1 MSGLDSEGRALSP
14 KEADRHV
21 AEALSKLDAA
31 RAMYAEDEEPPAA
44 ASRSRRASSTSTRR
58 RATESTEMFPYMNS
72 FIFSAPA
79 PAPAPAPARPAAGGG
94 RSLYEA
100 TMDLKR
106 GEGLTTRQQINQMTS
121 VTARRKVSRLPR
133 LREVHSAIGGKMKS
147 LVSSGWLQK
156 RTRVFV
162 ERARSA
168 HGRFFRRSRFG
179 PRLTQGP
186 THAGPPG

>member
-1 MSGLDSEGRALSP
+1 MAGLDGEGRALSP

-31 RAMYAEDEEPPAA
+31 RAMYAEDDEPPAA
-44 ASRSRRASSTSTRR
+44 SGARRASSTSRR
-58 RATESTEMFPYMNS
+58 RAAESTEMFPYMNS

-79 PAPAPAPARPAAGGG
+79 PAPAPARAAPGGG

-100 TMDLKR
+100 SMQLKR
-106 GEGLTTRQQINQMTS
+106 GEGLTTRQQVNQMTS
-121 VTARRKVSRLPR
+121 VTSRRKLSRLPR
-133 LREVHSAIGGKMKS
+133 LREVRSAIGGKVKS

-186 THAGPPG
+186 AHAGPPG

>member
-1 MSGLDSEGRALSP
+1 MAAAAGLDGEGRALRGE
-14 KEADRHV
+14 EADRHV

-31 RAMYAEDEEPPAA
+31 RAMYAEDDEPPAA
-44 ASRSRRASSTSTRR
+44 SGARRASSTSRR
-58 RATESTEMFPYMNS
+58 RAAESTEMFPYMNS

-79 PAPAPAPARPAAGGG
+79 PAPAPARAAPGGG

-100 TMDLKR
+100 SMQLKR
-106 GEGLTTRQQINQMTS
+106 GEGLTTRQQVNQMTS
-121 VTARRKVSRLPR
+121 VTSRRKLSRLPR
-133 LREVHSAIGGKMKS
+133 LREVRSAIGGKVKS

-168 HGRFFRRSRFG
+168 HGRFFRRSRFSA
-179 PRLTQGP
+179 RLTQA
-186 THAGPPG
+186 HQAD